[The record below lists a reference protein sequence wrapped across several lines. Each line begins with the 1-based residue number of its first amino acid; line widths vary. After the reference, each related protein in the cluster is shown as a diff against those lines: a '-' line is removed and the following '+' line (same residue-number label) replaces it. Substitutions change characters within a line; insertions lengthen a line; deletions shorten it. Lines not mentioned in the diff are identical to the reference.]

1 MIDVGMQTPHETAIP
16 SKLCATLAPSRRLRM
31 DGYRL
36 SIFPSNKAFFAAAI
50 LACAIACTGSV
61 GLAQKEAT
69 MIAIEKTDIGRP
81 PSGFEFART
90 GQGGL
95 GQWVVVNDPTATG
108 GYAIEQ
114 SSADQTD
121 NRFPLAIYSPL
132 SVKNIAA
139 VVRFKSVAGK
149 VDQAAG
155 VVVRLID
162 PNNYY
167 VVRANALE
175 DNVRFYRV
183 VKGRREQI
191 EGANLKVSA
200 NEWHTLGLKAEGD
213 RFTVSFDGKQLFT
226 TSDRTFTE
234 AGRFALWTKADSV
247 TRFDRIEIKPLL

>member
-1 MIDVGMQTPHETAIP
+1 
-16 SKLCATLAPSRRLRM
+16 M
-31 DGYRL
+31 DGNRL
-36 SIFPSNKAFFAAAI
+36 SLFPLNKFGFAAAI
-50 LACAIACTGSV
+50 AACAIACAASA
-61 GLAQKEAT
+61 GLAQQGTT
-69 MIAIEKTDIGRP
+69 MIALEKTDIGRP

-90 GQGGL
+90 GQGGP
-95 GQWVVVNDPTATG
+95 GHWAVVNDPTATG

-191 EGANLKVSA
+191 ESANLKVSA
-200 NEWHTLGLKAEGD
+200 NE
-213 RFTVSFDGKQLFT
+213 
-226 TSDRTFTE
+226 
-234 AGRFALWTKADSV
+234 
-247 TRFDRIEIKPLL
+247 